1 MAGITFGPKLG
12 LLNNANIGETYYDQF
27 RVFLQA
33 IDQLVQMS
41 VLAYTLAV
49 PPSNPNNGDA
59 YLLLQPTPTGA
70 WTGFLGYIAVW
81 NTQVTTDGT
90 NNQVPQWVFY
100 KPQPGWI
107 VWIVATQGLAVYTG
121 TSWAPVGG
129 GISGVVPVV
138 SGGTGATDPA
148 DARTNLGAA
157 ASGANDDITSLE
169 AVFAPNGGSGIAVNG
184 AGTGAAIFVT
194 NGIQTSGWGVNGI
207 IDVEGMNCAGSIISG
222 TLQTS
227 AANPALTTNG
237 IIAQVTNGPLQLQGQ
252 GSSQA
257 GVQINSSGVT
267 QQQLLALSNYFTQTT
282 VGSAG
287 AASAL
292 PATPSLYI
300 QISIN
305 GTVYIF
311 PVYARA

>member
-12 LLNNANIGETYYDQF
+12 LLNNANIGENYYDQF
-27 RVFLQA
+27 RLFLQA
-33 IDQLVQMS
+33 MDQLVQMS

-81 NTQVTTDGT
+81 CTASTTDGT

-107 VWIVATQGLAVYTG
+107 IWIVATQGLAVYTG
-121 TSWAPVGG
+121 TSWEPVGG
-129 GISGVVPVV
+129 GISGVVPIT
-138 SGGTGATDPA
+138 SGGTGAITAPA
-148 DARTNLGAA
+148 ARTNLSAA
-157 ASGANDDITSLE
+157 ESGANTDITSLGSI
-169 AVFAPNGGSGIAVNG
+169 FAPNGGSGVTVNG
-184 AGTGAAIFVT
+184 TGTGAAIFVT

-207 IDVEGMNCAGSIISG
+207 IDVEGVASAGGISCASI
-222 TLQTS
+222 
-227 AANPALTTNG
+227 LTTASNPSIQATG
-237 IIAQVTNGPLQLQGQ
+237 IVAQVPNGPLQLQGQ
-252 GSSQA
+252 GTSQE
-257 GVQINSSGVT
+257 GVQLNSSGVT
-267 QQQLLALSNYFTQTT
+267 EQQLLALNNYFTQTT
-282 VGSAG
+282 VGAAG
-287 AASAL
+287 GASAL
-292 PATPSLYI
+292 PATPTLYI

-305 GTVYIF
+305 GTVYVF